1 MARRFNGATCMKM
14 FIQPSAVYLHRDPVD
29 FRKQIDGLAAIVEL
43 TMKQSLSSGA
53 LFVFCSKQ
61 RNKLKLLYWDKTGF
75 CLWYKR
81 LEKDKFKWPKKHD
94 LATINID
101 EEQLHW
107 LLRGVDISTIKPH
120 KIIEFD
126 SAF

>member
-1 MARRFNGATCMKM
+1 MKM
-14 FIQPSAVYLHRDPVD
+14 FIQPTADYLHRKPVD

-43 TMKQSLSSGA
+43 TMKESLSSGV

-61 RNKLKLLYWDKTGF
+61 RNKLKLFYWDKTGF
-75 CLWYKR
+75 CLWYKC
-81 LEKDKFKWPKKHD
+81 LEKDKFKWPKKHENT
-94 LATINID
+94 TIKID

-107 LLRGVDISTIKPH
+107 LLRGVDITAIKPH
-120 KIIEFD
+120 KTIEFD

>member
-1 MARRFNGATCMKM
+1 MNM
-14 FIQPSAVYLHRDPVD
+14 FIQPIAVYLHRDPVD

-81 LEKDKFKWPKKHD
+81 LEKDKFKWPKKHGST
-94 LATINID
+94 TIKID
-101 EEQLHW
+101 EEQLSW
-107 LLRGVDISTIKPH
+107 LLRGVDISAIKPH
-120 KIIEFD
+120 KNIDFD

>member
-1 MARRFNGATCMKM
+1 MKM
-14 FIQPSAVYLHRDPVD
+14 FIEPTAVYLHRDPVD

-43 TMKQSLSSGA
+43 TMKESLSSGT

-94 LATINID
+94 SATIKLD

-107 LLRGVDISTIKPH
+107 LLRGVDISAIKPH
-120 KIIEFD
+120 KNIVFD

>member
-1 MARRFNGATCMKM
+1 MKM
-14 FIQPSAVYLHRDPVD
+14 FIQPSAVYLHRDPVA

-43 TMKQSLSSGA
+43 TMKESLSSGA

-81 LEKDKFKWPKKHD
+81 LEKDKFKWPKKHEPT
-94 LATINID
+94 AIKID
-101 EEQLHW
+101 EEQLLW
-107 LLRGVDISTIKPH
+107 LLRGFDISAIKPH
-120 KIIEFD
+120 RYIEFD
-126 SAF
+126 SVF

>member
-1 MARRFNGATCMKM
+1 MVSKLSRATCMKM
-14 FIQPSAVYLHRDPVD
+14 FIEPTAVYLHRDPVD

-81 LEKDKFKWPKKHD
+81 LEKDKFKWPKKHGST
-94 LATINID
+94 TISID
-101 EEQLHW
+101 EEQLNW
-107 LLRGVDISTIKPH
+107 LLRGVDISAIKPH
-120 KIIEFD
+120 KNIEFD
-126 SAF
+126 SSF